1 MRLRL
6 YFKYTTRSLRRGG
19 TRTLLASFCVAV
31 GVMAIVGLQLAAGM
45 VTDSL
50 TSNVREANGGDI
62 SVVSVAVPFPAGQ
75 LGTFRTLQRTGEIQR
90 FTAVREESANLIL
103 PSGQGLSATIDAV
116 DPASFP
122 LVGTLALK
130 PGALGDLHQ
139 LLIRPNTMVLSGSV
153 ASLLKVGVGHAVRVE
168 IPGATKAV
176 NWTVGGVLAV
186 DPPAGMDDD
195 VLVSSSLL
203 ASVVP
208 KSVAPEY
215 GEVYVT
221 TKNAAQ
227 ANQVAKS
234 LSSSFPL
241 ATVSTVKQALNS
253 DKKASQD
260 LTQFLSIAG
269 LAALLIGGIGIINT
283 MQVSLARRRL
293 EIAMLKTTG
302 YRRRDLYSLFGLEAA
317 LLGLGGGIVGAL
329 AGIGLSDAV
338 RLLVQQIANISI
350 DFVLSPE
357 VILFGVLIGVAT
369 SCIFALLPIVRLS
382 RVRPAAVLRDDPGAP
397 SAGVVGSSIALLAVV
412 AALFWLL
419 SSAIL
424 ASPILALWLVLGTGV
439 AIALLTGL
447 FSLALTVIGR
457 LPVPERL
464 SPSYVILVTGALLV
478 SVVIVR
484 VAELRAVGALLVA
497 LSILGYV
504 IVFLPKSVQ
513 SVVRMALRNT
523 GRQRARTAATAVAL
537 FVGVFAVGLILVLGT
552 DIRSELDSV
561 ITQAT
566 TYNVIA
572 VAPESGAAPLLR
584 AAGQLHSA
592 GELATVATVASPQT
606 VNGRPFDDLAQ
617 SKTGPGAKSLG
628 GRARNALFLLSG
640 IQGWSVDQGVLPRV
654 NIVAGRQLRASD
666 ASTNGVLISAL
677 LRDSPYNLRT
687 GALITVSDPFASHAT
702 PVVLKVVGFYGALLR
717 SGKGISIST
726 TVAPILAA
734 RQTALAV
741 GGSNL
746 DEVIELKFPPDR
758 AGAAAAQ
765 LRRADTSAEVVNL
778 ADFTLIIDQFLN
790 NAILFLTAIASLAL
804 LAGIVI
810 VANSVALALLERR
823 REIGIQKAVGLSS
836 RGVYAQVLVETATVA
851 GLGAMVGM
859 LAIAAVLVPLGK
871 VLLKLNLGLPTPLAL
886 VIVLGAVAVATA
898 TAALVAW
905 GPVRIRPLEVLR
917 YE

>member
-1 MRLRL
+1 
-6 YFKYTTRSLRRGG
+6 
-19 TRTLLASFCVAV
+19 
-31 GVMAIVGLQLAAGM
+31 MAIVGLQLAAGM
-45 VTDSL
+45 VTNSL
-50 TSNVREANGGDI
+50 TSNVRAANGGDI
-62 SVVSVAVPFPAGQ
+62 SVVSVAVPFPARQ
-75 LGTFRTLQRTGEIQR
+75 LNIFRKLQLDGEIQR
-90 FTAVREESANLIL
+90 YTAVVEDSANLIL
-103 PSGQGLSATIDAV
+103 PGGQGLSTTIDAV
-116 DPASFP
+116 DPKSFP

-130 PGALGDLHQ
+130 AGALGDFQQ
-139 LLIRPNTMVLSGSV
+139 LLNRPQTMVLSGSV
-153 ASLLKVGVGHAVRVE
+153 ANLLKVGVGHRVRVE
-168 IPGATKAV
+168 VFGAKKPI

-186 DPPAGMDDD
+186 APPAGMDDD
-195 VLVSSSLL
+195 VLVSNALL
-203 ASVVP
+203 DSVVP
-208 KSVAPEY
+208 KSSAPEY

-221 TKNAAQ
+221 TKSAAQ
-227 ANQVAKS
+227 ASKAAKTI
-234 LSSSFPL
+234 SSSLPL
-241 ATVSTVKQALNS
+241 ATVSTVQQALNS
-253 DKKASQD
+253 DKKGSQD
-260 LTQFLSIAG
+260 LTQFLSVAG

-302 YRRRDLYSLFGLEAA
+302 YRRRDLYTLFGLEAA
-317 LLGLGGGIVGAL
+317 LLGLMGGVIGAL

-338 RLLVQQIANISI
+338 RALVERIANISI
-350 DFVLSPE
+350 SFVLSPE

-382 RVRPAAVLRDDPGAP
+382 RVRPAAVLRDDPGTP

-419 SSAIL
+419 ASAIL
-424 ASPILALWLVLGTGV
+424 GSATLALWLVLSTGV
-439 AIALLTGL
+439 ALALLTGL
-447 FSLALTVIGR
+447 FSLALTVIGH

-478 SVVIVR
+478 SIAVVR
-484 VAELRAVGALLVA
+484 VPDLRAVGALLIAV
-497 LSILGYV
+497 SVLGYV
-504 IVFLPKSVQ
+504 IVFLPKAVQ

-552 DIRSELDSV
+552 DIRTELDSV
-561 ITQAT
+561 ITKAT

-572 VAPESGAAPLLR
+572 VAPSSSTGHLLNVASKLHSEGELSTVAAPT
-584 AAGQLHSA
+584 APES
-592 GELATVATVASPQT
+592 
-606 VNGRPFDDLAQ
+606 VNGRPFTDLAA
-617 SKTGPGAKSLG
+617 SKPKPGARSLS
-628 GRARNALFLLSG
+628 GRAQDALFLLDG
-640 IQGWSVDQGVLPRV
+640 IQGWSVDQGVVPDV
-654 NIVAGRQLRASD
+654 DIVAGHQLRASD
-666 ASTNGVLISAL
+666 ATSNGVLVSAVL
-677 LRDSPYNLRT
+677 SKSPYNLRT
-687 GALITVSDPFASHAT
+687 GDTITVSDPLASHAQT
-702 PVVLKVVGFYGALLR
+702 VELKVVGFYGALLR
-717 SGKGISIST
+717 SSKGISIST
-726 TVAPILAA
+726 TVAPILAT
-734 RQTALAV
+734 RQTATAV

-746 DEVIELKFPPDR
+746 EQVVELKFPPDR
-758 AGAAAAQ
+758 ASAASAE
-765 LRRADTSAEVVNL
+765 LRRADTSAEVINL

-836 RGVYAQVLVETATVA
+836 RSVYAQVLVETATVA
-851 GLGAMVGM
+851 GLGALVGM
-859 LAIAAVLVPLGK
+859 LAIAAVLVPLGR

-905 GPVRIRPLEVLR
+905 RPVRVRPLEVLR

>member
-6 YFKYTTRSLRRGG
+6 YFRYTTRSLRRGG

-50 TSNVREANGGDI
+50 TSNVREANGGDV
-62 SVVSVAVPFPAGQ
+62 SVVSVAVPFPASQ
-75 LGTFRTLQRTGEIQR
+75 LGVFQRLQLAGEIQR
-90 FTAVREESANLIL
+90 YTTVVEDSANLIL
-103 PSGQGLSATIDAV
+103 PGGQGLSTTIDAV
-116 DPASFP
+116 DPKSFP
-122 LVGTLALK
+122 LVGSLALK
-130 PGALGDLHQ
+130 PGALGDFHQ
-139 LLIRPNTMVLSGSV
+139 LLHRPRTMILSGSM
-153 ASLLKVGVGHAVRVE
+153 ASLLKVGVGHRVRIEVF
-168 IPGATKAV
+168 GASKPTY
-176 NWTVGGVLAV
+176 WTVGGVLAV
-186 DPPAGMDDD
+186 DPPAGMTDD
-195 VLVSSSLL
+195 VIVSKALLDSVIAKSS
-203 ASVVP
+203 
-208 KSVAPEY
+208 APEY

-221 TKNAAQ
+221 TKNAAD
-227 ANQVAKS
+227 ASRAAKAI
-234 LSSSFPL
+234 SSSLPL

-253 DKKASQD
+253 DRKASQD
-260 LTQFLSIAG
+260 LTEFLSIAG
-269 LAALLIGGIGIINT
+269 LAALLIGGVGIINT

-317 LLGLGGGIVGAL
+317 LLGLGGGVVGAL

-338 RLLVQQIANISI
+338 RVLVEQIANISI

-369 SCIFALLPIVRLS
+369 SCIFAMLPIVRLS
-382 RVRPAAVLRDDPGAP
+382 RVRPAAVLRDDPGTP
-397 SAGVVGSSIALLAVV
+397 SAGVVGSTIALLAVV

-419 SSAIL
+419 ASAIL
-424 ASPILALWLVLGTGV
+424 ASPILALWLVLGTAV
-439 AIALLTGL
+439 AIAVLTGL
-447 FSLALTVIGR
+447 FSLALMVIGH

-464 SPSYVILVTGALLV
+464 SPSYVILVTGLLV
-478 SVVIVR
+478 VSIAIVR
-484 VAELRAVGALLVA
+484 VPDLRAVGALLVA
-497 LSILGYV
+497 LSVLGYV
-504 IVFLPKSVQ
+504 IVFLPRSVQ

-552 DIRSELDSV
+552 DIRTELDTV

-572 VAPESGAAPLLR
+572 VAPSSGADQLLKVASR
-584 AAGQLHSA
+584 LHSS
-592 GELATVATVASPQT
+592 GELATVAAPSSPQS
-606 VNGRPFDDLAQ
+606 VNGRPFTDLAR
-617 SKTGPGAKSLG
+617 AKPKAGSRSLS
-628 GRARNALFLLSG
+628 GRGQDALFLLDG
-640 IQGWSVDQGVLPRV
+640 IQGWSVDQGVLPDV
-654 NIVAGRQLRASD
+654 SIVAGHQLRASD
-666 ASTNGVLISAL
+666 TASDGVLVSSAL
-677 LRDSPYNLRT
+677 HKAPYNLRVGDT
-687 GALITVSDPFASHAT
+687 ITVSDPLASHPQTVA
-702 PVVLKVVGFYGALLR
+702 LKVVGFYGELLR
-717 SGKGISIST
+717 SSKGISIST
-726 TVAPILAA
+726 TVAPILAT
-734 RQTALAV
+734 RQTATAV

-746 DEVIELKFPPDR
+746 DEVVELKFPPDR
-758 AGAAAAQ
+758 ASAAAAQ
-765 LRRADTSAEVVNL
+765 LRRADSSAEVINL

-859 LAIAAVLVPLGK
+859 LAIAALLVPLGK
-871 VLLKLNLGLPTPLAL
+871 VLLKLNLALPTPLAL